1 MESRDFKQGLRKKDD
16 DRDENEGEKSV
27 YTLTILEVVCVL
39 GGLRE
44 HAAKILEAKETS
56 KNEKPKMS
64 RKSRRSLRGE
74 SSRKQRKSCLLK
86 SMLVKRLY
94 R

>member
-1 MESRDFKQGLRKKDD
+1 MNFKQGLRKKDD
-16 DRDENEGEKSV
+16 DRDENEDEKSV

-44 HAAKILEAKETS
+44 DAKILEAEETS

-74 SSRKQRKSCLLK
+74 SSRKQQKSYLLK
-86 SMLVKRLY
+86 SMVVKTLY

>member
-1 MESRDFKQGLRKKDD
+1 MNFKQGLRKKDD
-16 DRDENEGEKSV
+16 DRDENEDEKSV
-27 YTLTILEVVCVL
+27 YTLTILEAVCVL

-44 HAAKILEAKETS
+44 DAKILEAKETS

-74 SSRKQRKSCLLK
+74 SSRKQQKSCLLK
-86 SMLVKRLY
+86 SMVVKTLY